1 MSDPTPPRPSL
12 ATLLRQPD
20 RSATHT
26 DAAATSEPG
35 TVAGVPAHGASTL
48 QTEPD
53 TADTTPD
60 MLEAI
65 TDAATHTLE
74 TAPNAAPSFLRR
86 PVLRSRPWQWI
97 ALVGLSALLAMQTL
111 IADRQQLSAD
121 AHWRPW
127 VTGICKVL
135 HCSVPAWREP
145 RAFTMLS
152 REVRPLP
159 GSDGILLVHA
169 TFRNDARWAQAWP
182 LLQLSLAD
190 ADGRTIGSRVLRPM
204 DYLGSTRPDND
215 TLEPGQSAQI
225 AFQVREPTAETAAF
239 SFDFY

>member
-1 MSDPTPPRPSL
+1 MPDPTPPRPSF

-20 RSATHT
+20 RSHTGT

-35 TVAGVPAHGASTL
+35 AVAHVPAHGAPTH

-53 TADTTPD
+53 TADTTAD
-60 MLEAI
+60 MPEAI
-65 TDAATHTLE
+65 TDAVARTRE
-74 TAPNAAPSFLRR
+74 TATSAAPNFLKR

-97 ALVGLSALLAMQTL
+97 ALLGLSALLALQIL

-127 VTGICKVL
+127 VSGICEVL

-159 GSDGILLVHA
+159 GKDGVLLVRA

-190 ADGRTIGSRVLRPM
+190 ADGRTIGSRVLKPQ
-204 DYLGSTRPDND
+204 DYLGNHHPDNT
-215 TLEPGQSAQI
+215 TLAPGQSAQI
-225 AFQVREPTAETAAF
+225 TFQVRELAADTAAF
-239 SFDFY
+239 SFDFH